1 MPDVPG
7 RTLPARKRQ
16 RQAVVCT
23 GCRRRKI
30 ACDRKAP
37 CAQCVQAHL
46 ECTYYARNDFQT
58 DSRHSTKAKSQ
69 SSLSASSAQAMDY
82 QSYSSGPPSESLAN
96 LEYQKNFSV
105 PDLMVASTIPA
116 AHSVDMSASSWFDT
130 EILGTFNQ
138 PLSTPIDVS
147 PKTLFPDTVTAL
159 SDPSRETGQ
168 PAAFPPQASLYSE
181 VFSAEPGKIL
191 FSKSRLYGSTHWI
204 TILGKVCH
212 TPTEIPRHELQICF
226 HKHAYL
232 TSSCRGRVTDFFV
245 FFEDQSTSNKA
256 CSTTSLVFYSGT
268 GVRVRVR
275 VRAKA
280 RARARAIHSCRNARD
295 WRDK

>member
-1 MPDVPG
+1 MPGAPG

-30 ACDRKAP
+30 ACDRKSP

-58 DSRHSTKAKSQ
+58 DNRHSTKAKSH
-69 SSLSASSAQAMDY
+69 SSLSAPSTQAMHY
-82 QSYSSGPPSESLAN
+82 PSYSSGPPSESLAN
-96 LEYQKNFSV
+96 VDYQKNFSV
-105 PDLMVASTIPA
+105 PDLMAASA
-116 AHSVDMSASSWFDT
+116 AHSIDMSASSWFDT

-147 PKTLFPDTVTAL
+147 PKTLFPDTATAL

-181 VFSAEPGKIL
+181 VFSAEPGKVL

-204 TILGKVCH
+204 TILRKVCH
-212 TPTEIPRHELQICF
+212 ISTEISRQEQQTLFRSTIIWF
-226 HKHAYL
+226 L
-232 TSSCRGRVTDFFV
+232 RVVD
-245 FFEDQSTSNKA
+245 S
-256 CSTTSLVFYSGT
+256 
-268 GVRVRVR
+268 
-275 VRAKA
+275 
-280 RARARAIHSCRNARD
+280 
-295 WRDK
+295 